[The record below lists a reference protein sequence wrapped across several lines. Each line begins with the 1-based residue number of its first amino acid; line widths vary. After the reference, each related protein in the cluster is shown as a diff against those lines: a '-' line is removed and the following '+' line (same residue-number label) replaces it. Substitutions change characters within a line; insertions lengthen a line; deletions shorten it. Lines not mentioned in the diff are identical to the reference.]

1 MIRKRIRVLNQ
12 AHFEPGC
19 PPGKVPQLGA
29 GGLVGHEDTGSKLD
43 HTTTLVSNVNS
54 FCTRV
59 AGAERTRTSGRTLI
73 QRVR

>member
-43 HTTTLVSNVNS
+43 HDHVGLECQL
-54 FCTRV
+54 FLHQ
-59 AGAERTRTSGRTLI
+59 GRRCRKN
-73 QRVR
+73 QDQ